1 MTFFN
6 LPRNQVQLISVLFF
20 LSGVLFYLSSNSET
34 GSVLMGIGFY
44 VIIMSESTLL
54 ARVQGEMTN
63 TIETLGKKREL
74 EIREL
79 LYFLKKS
86 KMACSPFEA
95 IEAASRFAE
104 NLKYPAM
111 VISPNFMIIK
121 SNNAFTELLGYELQ
135 EIEGG
140 PVSRIN
146 NLVVMSEVGRKVTQ
160 SAHNQKESMAMRYVY
175 IHKSGLNIFGNLTL
189 NKIKGGGFLIYF
201 HPDKDMVIDQGMIIS
216 MVKSTNS

>member
-1 MTFFN
+1 MSFLN
-6 LPRNQVQLISVLFF
+6 LPRNQVQLISVVFF
-20 LSGVLFYLSSNSET
+20 LSGIFFYLSSNSAT

-44 VIIMSESTLL
+44 IVIMSESTLL
-54 ARVQGEMTN
+54 ARVQAEMSN
-63 TIETLGKKREL
+63 TIEILGKKREL

-86 KMACSPFEA
+86 KMACNPFEA

-111 VISPNFMIIK
+111 VLSPNFMILK
-121 SNNAFTELLGYELQ
+121 SNNMFTEMLGYELQ
-135 EIEGG
+135 EIEGW

-146 NLVVMSEVGRKVTQ
+146 NLVVMAEVGRNILH
-160 SAHNQKESMAMRYVY
+160 SAHNQKDSMAMRYMY

-201 HPDKDMVIDQGMIIS
+201 HPDKDMVVDQGMLNS